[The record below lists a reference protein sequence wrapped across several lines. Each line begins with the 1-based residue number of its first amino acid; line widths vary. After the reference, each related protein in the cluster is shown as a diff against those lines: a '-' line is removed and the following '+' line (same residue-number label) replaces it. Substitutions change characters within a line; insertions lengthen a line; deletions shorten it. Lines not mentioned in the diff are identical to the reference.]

1 MICRRSTYVYRKE
14 HVDTL
19 VCNERMQCFGQ
30 CNTTSDSSTNLGKI
44 TRGNSTSTQ
53 NLCSLNWLVAKIH
66 LPFARHPDRPGD
78 EDLTETSRIP
88 VNQVVGK
95 KNWKLTF
102 GTQSHGDGW
111 FRRCSFSIGWF
122 LGELSINFQGCNFK
136 GFGGGRCQQLS
147 CHFPSFASRWTNRFT
162 VSWKVWRRLDLD
174 RKSRWYPLKGMYPP
188 KMDEYPLKRNH
199 CKRRCHLPTLN
210 FQRIC

>member
-1 MICRRSTYVYRKE
+1 MGVVPK
-14 HVDTL
+14 H
-19 VCNERMQCFGQ
+19 N
-30 CNTTSDSSTNLGKI
+30 STNLGKI
-44 TRGNSTSTQ
+44 TTSAYTSTQ
-53 NLCSLNWLVAKIH
+53 NMCSLNWLVAKIH

-78 EDLTETSRIP
+78 KDLTETSRIP

-95 KNWKLTF
+95 NPLKTNIWNPK
-102 GTQSHGDGW
+102 SW
-111 FRRCSFSIGWF
+111 RWVRRCSFSIGWF
-122 LGELSINFQGCNFK
+122 LGELSVNFQGCNFK

-147 CHFPSFASRWTNRFT
+147 CHFHSFASRWTNRFT
-162 VSWKVWRRLDLD
+162 VSWKVWRRLDLN
-174 RKSRWYPLKGMYPP
+174 RKSRCYPLKGMYPP